1 MCKKENLTSG
11 LREKNVF
18 VRSLR
23 FVSRGSLPLTLVLM
37 SSVCSADR
45 YLLSPRGS
53 TLDPNG
59 IKSEF
64 LMSPSRGNENYS
76 WLQIS
81 SGVGIEMEY
90 NRFDRFGDSKIR
102 NSFNIQ
108 YPILSDLGQFPA
120 ISVGIRD
127 LLGTGQER
135 RSFYF
140 VIGKDLPLS
149 QRQLSFLREV
159 NVSVGGGMNYLS
171 GPTLGA
177 RVRLRSGAT
186 FTGEYFRYRFNGS
199 VSVPLIRHF
208 QGNVSSLNGQLFYGL
223 TYTFAP

>member
-1 MCKKENLTSG
+1 MRKKENTNSG
-11 LREKNVF
+11 LQEGSIFTCSPK
-18 VRSLR
+18 
-23 FVSRGSLPLTLVLM
+23 FVSGLGLLVTLIFM
-37 SSVCSADR
+37 SSVSFADR
-45 YLLSPRGS
+45 YILSPRGS

-90 NRFDRFGDSKIR
+90 NRFDQFGDGKIR
-102 NSFNIQ
+102 NSFNVQ

-135 RSFYF
+135 QSLYF

-149 QRQLSFLREV
+149 QRQLGVVREV
-159 NVSVGGGMNYLS
+159 NVSIGGGMNYLS